1 MKKMIKVVIFI
12 TMILIFVCGCTKESH
27 IKEIS
32 LDKFKEKMANKETF
46 ALYIGNDSCTHCISY
61 RPILEKVLKDYD
73 ITIYQIDNSKLTD
86 EEYNEFRAYINIS
99 GTPTIVFITEGEEE
113 TTLNRINGEVSRDTT
128 IERFKSNGYIK

>member
-1 MKKMIKVVIFI
+1 MIKVVIFI
-12 TMILIFVCGCTKESH
+12 TMIVIFVCGCTKESH
-27 IKEIS
+27 IKKIS
-32 LDKFKEKMANKETF
+32 LDKFKEKIANKETF

-86 EEYNEFRAYINIS
+86 EEYNEFRTYINIS
-99 GTPTIVFITEGEEE
+99 GTPTIVFINDGEEE
-113 TTLNRINGEVSRDTT
+113 TTLNRINGETSREAT

>member
-1 MKKMIKVVIFI
+1 MIKVVIFI

>member
-1 MKKMIKVVIFI
+1 MKKIIKMVTLVTII
-12 TMILIFVCGCTKESH
+12 IVLVCGCTKKSH

-32 LDKFKEKMANKETF
+32 LDEFKEKIANKDTF

-61 RPILEKVLKDYD
+61 KPILEKVLEDYD

-86 EEYNEFRAYINIS
+86 DEYNEFRTYINIS
-99 GTPTIVFITEGEEE
+99 GTPTIVFITNGEEE

-128 IERFKSNGYIK
+128 IERFKTNGYIK

>member
-99 GTPTIVFITEGEEE
+99 GTPTIVFITEGKEE

>member
-1 MKKMIKVVIFI
+1 MKKIIKILALI
-12 TMILIFVCGCTKESH
+12 TTIIIFVCGCTKESH

-32 LDKFKEKMANKETF
+32 LDEFKEKMANKETF

-61 RPILEKVLKDYD
+61 KPILEKVLDDYD

-86 EEYNEFRAYINIS
+86 EEYNEFRTYINIS
-99 GTPTIVFITEGEEE
+99 GTPTIVFITKGEEE
-113 TTLNRINGEVSRDTT
+113 TTLNRINGETSRDAT